1 MTDPRIVLPTP
12 ENIEE
17 AARLIIAGRLVAF
30 PTETVYGLGA
40 NGFDDTACR
49 AIYSAKGR
57 PSDNPLILHI
67 PQASGLLAL
76 CREIPP
82 AAYAL
87 CEAFTPGPL
96 TLVLKKTMAV
106 PQAVSAGLDTVAVRI
121 PSHPVA
127 RALLFAAGVPIAAP
141 SANKSGSPSPTT
153 AAHVAADI
161 GEELPLILDGGP
173 CGVGLEST
181 IISLA
186 GPVPRLLRPG
196 GISLEALEAVIG
208 TVEVDGAVL
217 GQLPEGVAPAAPG
230 MKYRHYAPKAEV
242 ILLNGTREN
251 VINYMVAQRGA
262 GVLCHDGEEHLF
274 PLAGHVIS
282 LGGTPE
288 AAAHRLFAAMRE
300 MDAAGVPCIF
310 CGLPEKIG
318 VGLAVYNRL
327 LKAAAGRVM
336 EC

>member
-1 MTDPRIVLPTP
+1 MTDPRILPPTP
-12 ENIEE
+12 ENIEK
-17 AARLIIAGRLVAF
+17 AARLIRAGALVAF

-40 NGFDDTACR
+40 NGFDGAACR
-49 AIYSAKGR
+49 AIYAAKGR

-67 PQASGLLAL
+67 PQASGLPAL
-76 CREIPP
+76 CREIPEK
-82 AAYAL
+82 AYAL
-87 CEAFTPGPL
+87 CEAFAPGPL
-96 TLVLKKTMAV
+96 TLVLKKTAAV
-106 PQAVSAGLDTVAVRI
+106 PNAVSAGLDTVAVRI

-127 RALLFAAGVPIAAP
+127 RALLKACGVPIAAP

-161 GEELPLILDGGP
+161 GAELPLILDGGP

-181 IISLA
+181 IVSLS
-186 GPVPRLLRPG
+186 GPVPKLLRPG

-208 TVEVDGAVL
+208 PVEVDGAVF

-230 MKYRHYAPKAEV
+230 MKYRHYAPMAEV

-251 VINYMVAQRGA
+251 VLNYMAEQKGA
-262 GVLCHDGEEHLF
+262 GVLCHDGEEGLF
-274 PLAGHVIS
+274 PSAGHVIS
-282 LGGTPE
+282 LGGTQE
-288 AAAHRLFAAMRE
+288 SAARRLFAALRE
-300 MDAAGVPCIF
+300 MDAAGVPRIY
-310 CGLPEKIG
+310 CGLPDKSG